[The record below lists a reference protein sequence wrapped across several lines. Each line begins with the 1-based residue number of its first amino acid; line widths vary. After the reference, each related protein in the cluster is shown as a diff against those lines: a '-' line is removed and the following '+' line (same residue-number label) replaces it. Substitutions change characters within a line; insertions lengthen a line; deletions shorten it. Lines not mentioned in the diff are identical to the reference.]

1 MDFWIRFRY
10 SEEHIKESMM
20 KKVLIAVDGTKA
32 SKAVLATFYNS
43 VQLPQEVILLHVQKL
58 EGRSLMIDMLGE
70 AEMSTLRESL
80 KGTEHKAALDGKT
93 DKILTFYRKELED
106 GGFRNVRTVMREG
119 HPAEEIL
126 KVAEQEEVE
135 LIILGYS
142 GRNGLNRLIAG
153 SVAKEVGKKAK
164 VPVLTAKRVNMCEE
178 PYSWKDA
185 YTAVTVTTAIMLGMF
200 LLGII
205 LQKGTIIH

>member
-1 MDFWIRFRY
+1 MTY
-10 SEEHIKESMM
+10 KEDVM

-43 VQLPQEVILLHVQKL
+43 VQLPQEVILLHVQRL

-70 AEMSTLRESL
+70 AELSTLKESL
-80 KGTEHKAALDGKT
+80 KDTEHKAALDSKAQ
-93 DKILTFYRKELED
+93 KILTYYRKELED
-106 GGFRNVRTVMREG
+106 GGFLNVRTVMRDG
-119 HPAEEIL
+119 HPADEIL
-126 KVAEQEEVE
+126 KVAEQEGVE
-135 LIILGYS
+135 LILLGYS

-153 SVAKEVGKKAK
+153 SVAKEVEKKAA
-164 VPVLTAKRVNMCEE
+164 VPVLVAKRVTMCEE